1 MNVRTLAVAA
11 GPRRAATHPTI
22 ALALGG
28 GGARGLAH
36 IAVLEAL
43 DDLGLRP
50 SIIAGTSLGAVVGA
64 AYAAGISGADLRAH
78 VLALLRDRSDVMAR
92 LLKARVG
99 RFADLLAG
107 RMGNPVMIDGEIFLD
122 HFWPKE
128 VPDRFEALQIPLIVL
143 ATDFQGR
150 REVALE
156 SGPLAPA
163 VAGSMAMPGL
173 VKPVA
178 AHGMMLLD
186 GGATNP
192 LPFGHLIGK
201 ADIVI
206 ACDVTGGP
214 VAEGAVA
221 MPKPFESMFGCAQ
234 IMMATITAQMLRTAP
249 PDILIR
255 PPVDN
260 FKALDFFKARQILDA
275 AAGAKEEIRH
285 GIEARLA
292 LG

>member
-1 MNVRTLAVAA
+1 MKLAVPVPA
-11 GPRRAATHPTI
+11 GKQPGAKPTI

-43 DDLGLRP
+43 DDLGLQP
-50 SIIAGTSLGAVVGA
+50 SIIAGTSMGAIVGA
-64 AYAAGISGADLRAH
+64 AYAAGNSGAALRQH
-78 VLALLRDRSDVMAR
+78 VLATLRNRPDVMAR

-99 RFADLLAG
+99 RFSDLLAG

-122 HFWPKE
+122 HFWPRN
-128 VPDRFEALQIPLIVL
+128 VPDRFEDLQIPFIAI
-143 ATDFQGR
+143 ATDFAGR
-150 REVALE
+150 REVAIS
-156 SGPLAPA
+156 SGLLAPA
-163 VAGSMAMPGL
+163 VAGSMAIPGL
-173 VKPVA
+173 VKPVEA
-178 AHGMMLLD
+178 NGMILLD

-192 LPFGHLIGK
+192 LPFGHLAAK

-214 VAEGAVA
+214 VAEGLTS
-221 MPKPFESMFGCAQ
+221 PKPFEAMFGSAQ
-234 IMMATITAQMLRTAP
+234 IMMATITNQMLRVTP
-249 PDILIR
+249 PHILVR
-255 PPVDN
+255 PPVDH
-260 FKALDFFKARQILDA
+260 FRVLEFFKARKIFEA
-275 AAGAKEEIRH
+275 AAGAKEEIKR